1 MTGCVVRHE
10 RWIWSSALGT
20 SFTIS
25 FANHGHSADFP
36 FKIRFPLARPIICG
50 KWVAALR
57 RNNFKPTKYSNIC
70 SQHFTK
76 DCFKSECN
84 NRVLKDNAV
93 PSLFTFNLNI
103 KSEPLDHHF
112 PSEIH
117 FPDLCLPL
125 TPSDLAEDDLEE
137 EEACSN
143 LIDIQN
149 DTAVVSCDH
158 NYTADETNRNWEAE
172 REWTQQKRINH
183 LEGQV
188 RSLRKKLKTMQQKCR
203 RQDRKLKRMKA
214 AITAT
219 EIFHGPAFSK

>member
-1 MTGCVVRHE
+1 MT
-10 RWIWSSALGT
+10 WLTWQTSIWT
-20 SFTIS
+20 SVWLS
-25 FANHGHSADFP
+25 V
-36 FKIRFPLARPIICG
+36 
-50 KWVAALR
+50 W
-57 RNNFKPTKYSNIC
+57 
-70 SQHFTK
+70 Q
-76 DCFKSECN
+76 
-84 NRVLKDNAV
+84 
-93 PSLFTFNLNI
+93 
-103 KSEPLDHHF
+103 SEPLDHHF

-219 EIFHGPAFSK
+219 ETFHGPAFSK